1 MDNKSET
8 FEDREPSDEGRQL
21 SGFTEIDQ
29 AIAED
34 RLTEYRLKKAW
45 ADPLSRM
52 GIIVACLV
60 IIAFCIFVAV
70 SEFAG

>member
-1 MDNKSET
+1 MDKKPDT
-8 FEDREPSDEGRQL
+8 LVDRKLGDTSRPR
-21 SGFTEIDQ
+21 SGFAEIDQ

-45 ADPLSRM
+45 ADPLSRI

-60 IIAFCIFVAV
+60 IFAFCIFVVV
-70 SEFAG
+70 SEFAA

>member
-1 MDNKSET
+1 MDNKPET
-8 FEDREPSDEGRQL
+8 FEAREPSDTGRQW
-21 SGFTEIDQ
+21 SGFAEIDQ

-45 ADPLSRM
+45 ADPLSRL